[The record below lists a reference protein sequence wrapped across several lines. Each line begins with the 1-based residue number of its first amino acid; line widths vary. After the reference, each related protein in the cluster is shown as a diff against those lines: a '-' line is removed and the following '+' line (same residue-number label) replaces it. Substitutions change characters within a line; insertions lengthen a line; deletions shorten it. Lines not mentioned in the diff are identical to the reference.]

1 MDTDITEDILKN
13 CTCVYIDGSCSN
25 NGKKNA
31 KAGYG
36 VFFDFD
42 DKRNENG
49 VVNGKQTNNTGEL
62 TAFIRAIEILKEE
75 INKNE
80 KINIY
85 TDSEYVIKCAGS
97 YSDKLQKN
105 NWKTSN
111 DKIPP
116 NLKLLQKIY
125 DLYKPNTSKINL
137 FHIKAHTN
145 LTDKHSIGNREADRL
160 ANMAIFTEEEMIFK
174 ESTHFNKNYINIAY
188 AYKDNVK
195 KLGAKWDMNNKKWY
209 YEDNLNEDNIKS
221 IKEFEVLSSVEKET
235 VKEKAEKNKSRE
247 ENTLDNSKVYI
258 KIPFKNKD
266 NVKKLGCK
274 WDPEKKSWYYMS
286 NTDKNKISE
295 IMKLTT

>member
-1 MDTDITEDILKN
+1 MDTNSIS
-13 CTCVYIDGSCSN
+13 VYIDGSCSN
-25 NGKKNA
+25 NGKNNA

-36 VFFDFD
+36 VFFDFED
-42 DKRNENG
+42 PRNENG
-49 VVNGKQTNNTGEL
+49 VVDGKQTNNTGEL

-75 INKNE
+75 INENK

-116 NLKLLQKIY
+116 NLKLLKKIY
-125 DLYKPNTSKINL
+125 DLYKPNTSTINL

-145 LTDKHSIGNREADRL
+145 LSDKHSIGNREADRL

-174 ESTHFNKNYINIAY
+174 ESTHSNKNYINIAY
-188 AYKDNVK
+188 TYKDVIK
-195 KLGAKWDMNNKKWY
+195 KLGAKWDINKKKWY
-209 YEDNLNEDNIKS
+209 YDDNISEDNIKS
-221 IKEFEVLSSVEKET
+221 IKEIEILSETLSETKKVNRDNDGSNEGNEEKY
-235 VKEKAEKNKSRE
+235 NS
-247 ENTLDNSKVYI
+247 ENNSKIYI

-266 NVKKLGCK
+266 SVKKLGGR
-274 WDPEKKSWYYMS
+274 WDPEKKSWYYFS
-286 NTDKNKISE
+286 TLDENKIKD
-295 IMKLTT
+295 IMKLT

>member
-1 MDTDITEDILKN
+1 MDTNSI
-13 CTCVYIDGSCSN
+13 CVYIDGSCID
-25 NGKKNA
+25 NGKNNA

-36 VFFDFD
+36 VFFEFD
-42 DKRNENG
+42 DPRNENG

-75 INKNE
+75 INENK

-97 YSDKLQKN
+97 YTDKLQKN

-125 DLYKPNTSKINL
+125 DLYKPYMNIINIY
-137 FHIKAHTN
+137 HVKAHTN

-160 ANMAIFTEEEMIFK
+160 ANMAICTEEEMLFK
-174 ESTHFNKNYINIAY
+174 ETIHSNKNYINISY
-188 AYKDNVK
+188 TYKDIIK
-195 KLGAKWDMNNKKWY
+195 KLGAKWDINKKKWY
-209 YEDNLNEDNIKS
+209 YDDNISEDNIKS
-221 IKEFEVLSSVEKET
+221 IKEIEILSET
-235 VKEKAEKNKSRE
+235 KKVNNESCECNEEKNNS
-247 ENTLDNSKVYI
+247 ENNSKIYI

-266 NVKKLGCK
+266 SVKKLGGR
-274 WDPEKKSWYYMS
+274 WDPEKKSWYYLS
-286 NTDKNKISE
+286 SFDENKIKD
-295 IMKLTT
+295 IMKLT

>member
-1 MDTDITEDILKN
+1 MDTNSI
-13 CTCVYIDGSCSN
+13 CVYIDGSCSN
-25 NGKKNA
+25 NGKNNA

-36 VFFDFD
+36 VFFEFD
-42 DKRNENG
+42 DPRNENG

-75 INKNE
+75 IDEKK

-105 NWKTSN
+105 NWKTST

-125 DLYKPNTSKINL
+125 DLYKPNTSTINL

-145 LTDKHSIGNREADRL
+145 LSDKHSIGNREADRL
-160 ANMAIFTEEEMIFK
+160 ANMAICTEEEMIFK
-174 ESTHFNKNYINIAY
+174 ESMHSNKNYINIAY
-188 AYKDNVK
+188 AYKDVIK
-195 KLGAKWDMNNKKWY
+195 KLGAKWDINKKKWY
-209 YEDNLNEDNIKS
+209 YDDNISEDNIKS
-221 IKEFEVLSSVEKET
+221 IKEIEILSET
-235 VKEKAEKNKSRE
+235 KKVNDESSEGNEEKNNS
-247 ENTLDNSKVYI
+247 ENNSKIYI

-266 NVKKLGCK
+266 SVKKLGGR
-274 WDPEKKSWYYMS
+274 WDPEKKSWYYLS
-286 NTDKNKISE
+286 TLDENKIKD
-295 IMKLTT
+295 IMKLT

>member
-1 MDTDITEDILKN
+1 MDTNSI
-13 CTCVYIDGSCSN
+13 CVYIDGSCSN
-25 NGKKNA
+25 NGKNNA

-36 VFFDFD
+36 VFFEFD
-42 DKRNENG
+42 NPRNENG

-75 INKNE
+75 INEKK

-105 NWKTSN
+105 NWKTST

-125 DLYKPNTSKINL
+125 DLYKPNTSTINL

-145 LTDKHSIGNREADRL
+145 LSDKHSIGNREADRL
-160 ANMAIFTEEEMIFK
+160 ANMAICTEEEMIFK
-174 ESTHFNKNYINIAY
+174 ESMYSNKNYINIAY
-188 AYKDNVK
+188 MYKDVIK
-195 KLGAKWDMNNKKWY
+195 KLGAKWDINKKKWY
-209 YEDNLNEDNIKS
+209 YDDNISEDNIKS
-221 IKEFEVLSSVEKET
+221 IKEIEILSET
-235 VKEKAEKNKSRE
+235 KKVNDESSEGNEEKNNS
-247 ENTLDNSKVYI
+247 ENNSKIYI

-266 NVKKLGCK
+266 SVKKLGGR
-274 WDPEKKSWYYMS
+274 WDPEKKSWYYLS
-286 NTDKNKISE
+286 TLDENKIKD
-295 IMKLTT
+295 IMKLT

>member
-1 MDTDITEDILKN
+1 MDTNSI
-13 CTCVYIDGSCSN
+13 CVYIDGSCSN
-25 NGKKNA
+25 NGKNNA

-36 VFFDFD
+36 VFFEFD
-42 DKRNENG
+42 NPRNENG

-75 INKNE
+75 INEKK

-105 NWKTSN
+105 NWKTST

-125 DLYKPNTSKINL
+125 DLYKPNTSTINL

-145 LTDKHSIGNREADRL
+145 LSDKHSIGNREADRL
-160 ANMAIFTEEEMIFK
+160 ANMAICTEEEMIFK
-174 ESTHFNKNYINIAY
+174 ESMHSNKNYINIAY
-188 AYKDNVK
+188 MYKDVIK
-195 KLGAKWDMNNKKWY
+195 KLGAKWDINKKKWY
-209 YEDNLNEDNIKS
+209 YDDNISEDNIKS
-221 IKEFEVLSSVEKET
+221 IKEIEILSET
-235 VKEKAEKNKSRE
+235 KKVNDESCEGNEEKNNS
-247 ENTLDNSKVYI
+247 ENNSKIYI

-266 NVKKLGCK
+266 SVKKLGGR
-274 WDPEKKSWYYMS
+274 WDPEKKSWYYLS
-286 NTDKNKISE
+286 TLDENKIKD
-295 IMKLTT
+295 IMKLT

>member
-1 MDTDITEDILKN
+1 MDTNSI
-13 CTCVYIDGSCSN
+13 CVYIDGSCSN
-25 NGKKNA
+25 NGKNNA

-36 VFFDFD
+36 VFFEFEDQ
-42 DKRNENG
+42 RNENG

-75 INKNE
+75 INEKK

-105 NWKTSN
+105 NWKTST

-125 DLYKPNTSKINL
+125 DLYKPNTSTINL

-145 LTDKHSIGNREADRL
+145 LSDKHSIGNREADRL
-160 ANMAIFTEEEMIFK
+160 ANMAICTEEEMIFK
-174 ESTHFNKNYINIAY
+174 ESMHSNKNYINIAY
-188 AYKDNVK
+188 MYKDVIK
-195 KLGAKWDMNNKKWY
+195 KLGAKWDINKKKWY
-209 YEDNLNEDNIKS
+209 YDDNISEDNIKS
-221 IKEFEVLSSVEKET
+221 IKEIEILSET
-235 VKEKAEKNKSRE
+235 KKVNDESCEGNEEKNNS
-247 ENTLDNSKVYI
+247 ENNSKIYI

-266 NVKKLGCK
+266 SVKKLGGR
-274 WDPEKKSWYYMS
+274 WDPEKKSWYYLS
-286 NTDKNKISE
+286 TLDENKIKD
-295 IMKLTT
+295 IMKLT